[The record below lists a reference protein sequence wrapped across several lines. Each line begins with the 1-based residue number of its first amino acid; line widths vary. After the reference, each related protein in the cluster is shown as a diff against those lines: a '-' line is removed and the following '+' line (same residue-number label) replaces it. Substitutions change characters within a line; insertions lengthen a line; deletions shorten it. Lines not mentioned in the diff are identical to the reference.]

1 MVAMERQVDPGLH
14 ALMQALVNNQR
25 TLWDDFYASGGW
37 GMYPT
42 TLFGFVL
49 VLAGCR
55 YLFRPQSSLLRI
67 IATSAVLTASSG
79 VLAMCTGLL
88 IVFTYVQS
96 VPPADAAK
104 VAVVGAAQAMV
115 NIVFALI
122 LVNLGAIPTLIRLIR
137 DARRAAG

>member
-1 MVAMERQVDPGLH
+1 
-14 ALMQALVNNQR
+14 
-25 TLWDDFYASGGW
+25 
-37 GMYPT
+37 MYPT

-55 YLFRPQSSLLRI
+55 YLFRPQGNLLRI
-67 IATSAVLTASSG
+67 IAASAVLTASSG

-96 VPPADAAK
+96 VPAADAAK
-104 VAVVGAAQAMV
+104 IAVVGAAQAMV
-115 NIVFALI
+115 NVVFALI

-137 DARRAAG
+137 DARRGVG